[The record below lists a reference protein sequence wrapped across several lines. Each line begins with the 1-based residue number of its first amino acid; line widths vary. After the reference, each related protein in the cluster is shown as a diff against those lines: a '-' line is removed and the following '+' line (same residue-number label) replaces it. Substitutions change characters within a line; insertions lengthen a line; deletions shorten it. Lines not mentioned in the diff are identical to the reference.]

1 MKLLYKL
8 LFLCLLQTQFV
19 FSDDLEKIELLY
31 KNISDLEE
39 EIVVLRNLVEE
50 NSYLIERLQEL
61 NQQRYLEIDKRI
73 YDLSLLKN
81 NKDIDTED
89 IKNSLEDE
97 EILIIDLI
105 SFTEALE
112 LFEAAM
118 YAEALDKFRKIIISS
133 PDGEYTP
140 DAYFWSG
147 EVFLAQ
153 KMLEDA
159 RESYLIIIDKY
170 SDHKRAPDSL
180 YKLGEIAVSLGD
192 GLAAV
197 DYFRSVIDNYP
208 NSAVAQLAKKSL
220 ENIQEES
227 NLID

>member
-1 MKLLYKL
+1 MKHLNKL
-8 LFLCLLQTQFV
+8 LFLFLLQAQFL
-19 FSDDLEKIELLY
+19 FSDDSEKIELLY
-31 KNISDLEE
+31 KNIAGLEE
-39 EIVVLRNLVEE
+39 EIIVLRNLVEE

-61 NQQRYLEIDKRI
+61 NQQRYLETDKRI
-73 YDLSLLKN
+73 YELSLLKN
-81 NKDIDTED
+81 NQDSDPVDIEKTP
-89 IKNSLEDE
+89 EDE
-97 EILIIDLI
+97 EILNIDLLL
-105 SFTEALE
+105 FKEALK
-112 LFEAAM
+112 LFEAAL
-118 YAEALDKFRKIIISS
+118 YAEALDKFREIIISS
-133 PDGEYTP
+133 PEGEYTP

-147 EVFLAQ
+147 ELFLAQ

-180 YKLGEIAVSLGD
+180 YKLGEIAVSLGE

-197 DYFRSVIDNYP
+197 DYFKSVIDTYP
-208 NSAVAQLAKKSL
+208 NSAVTQLAKKSL

>member
-1 MKLLYKL
+1 
-8 LFLCLLQTQFV
+8 LLQTQFI
-19 FSDDLEKIELLY
+19 FSDDSEKIELLY
-31 KNISDLEE
+31 KNIAALEE

-61 NQQRYLEIDKRI
+61 NQQRYLETDKRI

-81 NKDIDTED
+81 NIDIDPED
-89 IKNSLEDE
+89 IENILEDE
-97 EILIIDLI
+97 EILNIDLI

-112 LFEAAM
+112 LFEAGM

-133 PDGEYTP
+133 PEGEYTP

-147 EVFLAQ
+147 ELFLAQ

>member
-8 LFLCLLQTQFV
+8 LFLCLLQTQFI
-19 FSDDLEKIELLY
+19 FSDDSEKIELLY
-31 KNISDLEE
+31 KNIAALEE

-61 NQQRYLEIDKRI
+61 NQQRYLETDKRI

-81 NKDIDTED
+81 NIDIDPED
-89 IKNSLEDE
+89 IENILEDE
-97 EILIIDLI
+97 EILNIDLI

-112 LFEAAM
+112 LFEAGM

-133 PDGEYTP
+133 PEGEYTP

-147 EVFLAQ
+147 ELFLAQ

>member
-8 LFLCLLQTQFV
+8 LFLCLLQTQFI
-19 FSDDLEKIELLY
+19 FSDDSEKIELLY
-31 KNISDLEE
+31 KNIAALEE

-61 NQQRYLEIDKRI
+61 NQQRYLETDKRI

-97 EILIIDLI
+97 EILNIDLI

-133 PDGEYTP
+133 PDGEFTP

-147 EVFLAQ
+147 ELFLAQ

>member
-73 YDLSLLKN
+73 YDLSLLTN

-89 IKNSLEDE
+89 IKNSLGDE
-97 EILIIDLI
+97 EILNIDLI
-105 SFTEALE
+105 SFTKALE

-118 YAEALDKFRKIIISS
+118 YAEALDKFRQIIISS

-147 EVFLAQ
+147 ELFLAQ

-159 RESYLIIIDKY
+159 RESYLIIINK
-170 SDHKRAPDSL
+170 
-180 YKLGEIAVSLGD
+180 
-192 GLAAV
+192 
-197 DYFRSVIDNYP
+197 
-208 NSAVAQLAKKSL
+208 
-220 ENIQEES
+220 
-227 NLID
+227 

>member
-1 MKLLYKL
+1 LKLLYKL
-8 LFLCLLQTQFV
+8 LFLCLLQTQFI
-19 FSDDLEKIELLY
+19 FSDDSEKIELLY
-31 KNISDLEE
+31 KNIAALEE

-61 NQQRYLEIDKRI
+61 NQQRYLETDKRI

-81 NKDIDTED
+81 NIDIDPED
-89 IKNSLEDE
+89 IKNILEDE
-97 EILIIDLI
+97 EILNIDLI

-112 LFEAAM
+112 LFEAGM

-133 PDGEYTP
+133 PEGEYTP

-147 EVFLAQ
+147 ELFLAQ

>member
-8 LFLCLLQTQFV
+8 LFLCLLQTQFI
-19 FSDDLEKIELLY
+19 FSDDSEKIELLY
-31 KNISDLEE
+31 RNIAALEE

-61 NQQRYLEIDKRI
+61 NQQRYLETDKRI

-81 NKDIDTED
+81 NKDFDPED
-89 IKNSLEDE
+89 IENILEDE
-97 EILIIDLI
+97 QIQNIDLI

-147 EVFLAQ
+147 ELFLAQ

-180 YKLGEIAVSLGD
+180 YKLGEIAVSLGE

-197 DYFRSVIDNYP
+197 DYFKSVIDTYP
-208 NSAVAQLAKKSL
+208 NSAVTQLAKKSL

>member
-1 MKLLYKL
+1 LKLLYKL
-8 LFLCLLQTQFV
+8 LFLCLLQTQFI
-19 FSDDLEKIELLY
+19 FSDDSEKIELLY
-31 KNISDLEE
+31 KNIAALEE

-61 NQQRYLEIDKRI
+61 NQQRYLETDKRI

-81 NKDIDTED
+81 NIDIDPED
-89 IKNSLEDE
+89 IENILEDE
-97 EILIIDLI
+97 EILNIDLI

-112 LFEAAM
+112 LFEAGM

-133 PDGEYTP
+133 PEGEYTP

-147 EVFLAQ
+147 ELFLAQ

>member
-1 MKLLYKL
+1 LYKL
-8 LFLCLLQTQFV
+8 LFLCLLQTQFI
-19 FSDDLEKIELLY
+19 FSDDSEKIELLY
-31 KNISDLEE
+31 KNIAALEE

-61 NQQRYLEIDKRI
+61 NQQRYLETDKRI

-81 NKDIDTED
+81 NIDIDPED
-89 IKNSLEDE
+89 IENILEDE
-97 EILIIDLI
+97 EILNIDLI

-112 LFEAAM
+112 LFEAGM

-133 PDGEYTP
+133 PEGEYTP

-147 EVFLAQ
+147 ELFLAQ

>member
-1 MKLLYKL
+1 MYKL
-8 LFLCLLQTQFV
+8 LFLCLLQTQFI
-19 FSDDLEKIELLY
+19 FSDDSEKIELLY
-31 KNISDLEE
+31 KNIAALEE

-61 NQQRYLEIDKRI
+61 NQQRYLETDKRI

-81 NKDIDTED
+81 NKDIDPED
-89 IKNSLEDE
+89 IENILEE
-97 EILIIDLI
+97 EIMNIDLI

-147 EVFLAQ
+147 ELFLAQ

-180 YKLGEIAVSLGD
+180 YKLGEIAVSLGE

-197 DYFRSVIDNYP
+197 DYFKSVIDTYP
-208 NSAVAQLAKKSL
+208 NSAVTQLAKKSL

>member
-1 MKLLYKL
+1 MYKL
-8 LFLCLLQTQFV
+8 FFLCLLQTQFV

-81 NKDIDTED
+81 NIDIDPED
-89 IKNSLEDE
+89 IENILEDE
-97 EILIIDLI
+97 EILNIDLI

-147 EVFLAQ
+147 ELFLAQ

>member
-8 LFLCLLQTQFV
+8 LFLCLLQTQFI
-19 FSDDLEKIELLY
+19 FSDDSEKIELLY
-31 KNISDLEE
+31 KNIAALEE

-50 NSYLIERLQEL
+50 NSYLIERLQDL
-61 NQQRYLEIDKRI
+61 NQQRYLETDKRI

-81 NKDIDTED
+81 NKDIDPED
-89 IKNSLEDE
+89 IENILEE
-97 EILIIDLI
+97 EIMNIDLI

-118 YAEALDKFRKIIISS
+118 YAEALDKFRRIIISS

-147 EVFLAQ
+147 ELFLAQ

-180 YKLGEIAVSLGD
+180 YKLGEIAVSLGE

-197 DYFRSVIDNYP
+197 DYFKSVIDTYP
-208 NSAVAQLAKKSL
+208 NSAVTQLAKKSL